1 MAGSETEVWSWE
13 ILAFT
18 NKIINNES
26 QRVLEQFPMVM
37 LQKMENCV
45 HYLENL
51 TFWPC
56 YLAFQYNKSLKIL

>member
-1 MAGSETEVWSWE
+1 MKANSFW
-13 ILAFT
+13 
-18 NKIINNES
+18 NNS
-26 QRVLEQFPMVM
+26 LCNAT
-37 LQKMENCV
+37 KDGKNSV